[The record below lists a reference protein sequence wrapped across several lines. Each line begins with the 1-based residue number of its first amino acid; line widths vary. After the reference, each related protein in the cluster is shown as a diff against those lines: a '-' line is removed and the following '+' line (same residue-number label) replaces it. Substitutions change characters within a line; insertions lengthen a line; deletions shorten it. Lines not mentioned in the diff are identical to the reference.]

1 MAKIQYLKNYAN
13 IIVYP
18 VTHECAVKDNNGVTL
33 ETKLGNKQES
43 LVSGVNIKTIE
54 GHSIL
59 GAGDL
64 AIRDGASVVFY
75 AGSFYDNTGH
85 RVSFDSEA
93 ESYWILNTAE
103 NFGGSVARTEDVV
116 LFFVNSVLYVNV
128 ATSNITLVS
137 SDNYLQIVPIFQ
149 VDLKGDDGPIGPPG
163 ITSVVANVDALCG
176 RPSVTTFLSDQVL
189 TLFFSGLK
197 GIQGNPGTNNAT
209 MVLVEELPE
218 ASAETIENVYLMYN
232 DNTGDY
238 DRYFTQFDGETYSW
252 VQAGSLT
259 INLADYRR
267 KDDDVWLTQ
276 EEFDALEIKDIT
288 KVYNIYEESDQ

>member
-1 MAKIQYLKNYAN
+1 MAKIQYLKNSN
-13 IIVYP
+13 IIIYP
-18 VTHECAVKDNNGVTL
+18 VTHERAVRDSNGKTL
-33 ETKLGNKQES
+33 ETKLTEKQNT

-75 AGSFYDNTGH
+75 AGSFYDSTG
-85 RVSFDSEA
+85 RGISFDSEV

-103 NFGGSVARTEDVV
+103 NFGGSIAKTEDVI
-116 LFFVNSVLYVNV
+116 LFFVNSILYVCV
-128 ATSNITLVS
+128 ATSNIVLVS
-137 SDNYLQIVPIFQ
+137 SNNYLQIIPIFQ
-149 VDLKGDDGPIGPPG
+149 VNLKGDEGPVGPPG
-163 ITSVVANVDALCG
+163 ITSVIANVDAICG
-176 RPSVTTFLSDQVL
+176 KPSVTTFLSDQVL

-197 GIQGNPGTNNAT
+197 GIQGNPGVNNAT
-209 MVLVEELPE
+209 MVVVEELPV
-218 ASAETIENVYLMYN
+218 ASAETIENVYLIYN
-232 DNTGDY
+232 ENTGDY

-276 EEFDALEIKDIT
+276 EEFDSLEIKDIT